1 MKLAFAA
8 FIERIFDEITVMDQ
22 DDNRIELNWCCG
34 ASNEH

>member
-1 MKLAFAA
+1 MLSICA

-22 DDNRIELNWCCG
+22 DDNRIKLNWCCG